1 MHSAIQNTYAVQG
14 KKIHLYGDLQLIGRV
29 SDYLCLLYQGNVPR
43 DAKPLQFELSVVEE
57 VPNMPSD
64 AFRIIEGPYISHFTS
79 GEKILFVSKDG
90 TSLISLDPVKGE
102 AKGFIHREIS
112 QDADTFY
119 SLVGSLLI
127 ETFKYEGLYF
137 LHGACVYGNGKAYL
151 FTGDSGAGK
160 TTAAFSLVRQ
170 GFQYVSDDSLFFSER
185 KRHIAVS
192 PLYTHF
198 HADENLGNR
207 FPEISGGKKLQNF
220 QEGIRKVRVNMSEL
234 YPDSFVPSLIPD
246 YIIFPQILPLGESSL
261 SPLNQ
266 MEVYTRLLKQTV
278 LAVDTHI
285 SRNQLK
291 ALEKLVKQVRGF
303 ELITGQDM
311 YEDPKILSDLLCEIE
326 SENGNSQEIQS

>member
-1 MHSAIQNTYAVQG
+1 MHSSIQNTYAVQG
-14 KKIHLYGDLQLIGRV
+14 KKIHLYGDLQLIAHV
-29 SDYLCLLYQGNVPR
+29 SDYLFLLYQGNVPR
-43 DAKPLQFELSVVEE
+43 DAKPFPFELSVAEE
-57 VPNMPSD
+57 APDMPSD
-64 AFRIIEGPYISHFTS
+64 AFRVLKGPYISHFTS
-79 GEKILFVSKDG
+79 GDKIFFVSNDG

-112 QDADTFY
+112 QDADTLY

-127 ETFKYEGLYF
+127 EIFKYEGLYF
-137 LHGACVYGNGKAYL
+137 IHGACVYGNGKAYL
-151 FTGDSGAGK
+151 FTGDSGGGK

-170 GFQYVSDDSLFFSER
+170 GFQYVSDDSLFCSER
-185 KRHIAVS
+185 RGHIAVS

-207 FPEISGGKKLQNF
+207 FPEISGGKKLRNF
-220 QEGIRKVRVNMSEL
+220 QEGVRKVRVNMSEL
-234 YPDSFVPSLIPD
+234 YPDSFVPSLSPD
-246 YIIFPQILPLGESSL
+246 YIISPRILPVGKSSL

-285 SRNQLK
+285 LRNQLK
-291 ALEKLVKQVRGF
+291 SLEKLVKQAGGF
-303 ELITGQDM
+303 QLIMGQDM
-311 YEDPKILSDLLCEIE
+311 YGDPKILLDFLARLE